1 MNKLKITLLLFT
13 IILSTNAATAQVLPK
28 NNSENIQTKNDTIIK
43 DIIVNDTLVPLKTKE
58 ITVNDTLVPLKTNN
72 IFVKGTNYELGGITV
87 KGLQK
92 FEEET
97 VKVFTGLIV
106 GQEIKLPG
114 DKLTSAIKKLYETK
128 QFSNVEVYVSKI
140 DGNVAYLDFE
150 VMELPQLKNVTIQ
163 GVKKSKAKELQKDA
177 ELKKG
182 AMLTDNLMVTSKN
195 YFKKKYQE
203 KGYLKT
209 KVTIDT
215 KPDTS
220 SVNTVNML
228 VFIDKGEKIK
238 IKNIN
243 FEGNEAFSDH
253 KLKKAMKNTK
263 KAFFGR
269 FWKKSKYIEADFNED
284 LEAIITTYSEEG
296 YRDARVIDHSLTF
309 NDNNTISLDI
319 KVEEGK
325 KYIFGD
331 IRFLG
336 NTKYTDTQ
344 LQSILRIEKG
354 DTYNGK
360 VLKER
365 VTGTGKPDSDDI
377 TTLYQDNGY
386 LFSRVMPVET
396 RINNDSIDVEIRIYE
411 DAPTRIKKITVN
423 GNDRTNDHV
432 IYREIR
438 TKPGYLYSKS
448 DIIRTIREL
457 GQLGFFDA
465 EAITP
470 DLNPNYQDKTV
481 DIDYTVAEKGSS
493 QIELQGG
500 YGGGSFIGTLG
511 LSFNNF
517 SVKNIFNGKAYKPLP
532 MGDGQTLALRL
543 QKSRYY
549 TTSSFSFTEPWLG
562 GKKPQS
568 LSFSI
573 YNSKQFRYDYTTNK
587 VDKDQRLNIVGAT
600 VGLGRRLKWPDN
612 YFTLSQSISYQLYD
626 LNDYPIS
633 TFSFSTGQSN
643 NLSYSITLGRSSAG
657 SNPVFPTYGS
667 DFSIGAKVTFPYSLL
682 NNKDYSTIDDQEKY
696 KWLEYYKASFKGK
709 WYTALTK
716 KLVIMSNAE
725 FGILGH
731 YNKTLG
737 DSPFE
742 RFFVGGDGM
751 ASYQLDGRET
761 IALRGYENG
770 RLSSIEGGTVYNKF
784 QMELRYPITLKPS
797 ASIYVL
803 GFVEAGN
810 SYDGFDNFNP
820 FVLKRSAGL
829 GLRIFMPAFGLLGID
844 FAHGFDPLPGQ
855 TVKSGWQT
863 HFIIGQQF

>member
-1 MNKLKITLLLFT
+1 MTKFKIALLLFT
-13 IILSTNAATAQVLPK
+13 IILSSNAASAQELPK

-43 DIIVNDTLVPLKTKE
+43 DVIVNDTIIP
-58 ITVNDTLVPLKTNN
+58 IKTNN
-72 IFVKGTNYELGGITV
+72 VFVKETNYELGGITV

-97 VKVFTGLIV
+97 VKVFTGLVV

-140 DGNVAYLDFE
+140 DGNVAYLEFE
-150 VMELPQLKNVTIQ
+150 VLELPQLNNVTIQ

-203 KGYLKT
+203 KGYLKA
-209 KVTIDT
+209 KVTLDT

-220 SVNTVNML
+220 GVNTVNML

-238 IKNIN
+238 IKDIN
-243 FEGNEAFSDH
+243 FEGNETFSDH
-253 KLKKAMKNTK
+253 RLRKSMKKTKKAMLGK
-263 KAFFGR
+263 
-269 FWKKSKYIEADFNED
+269 FWKKSKYIEADFNTD
-284 LEAIITTYSEEG
+284 LENIVTAYSEKG
-296 YRDARVIDHSLTF
+296 YRDARVLDHSLTF
-309 NDNNTISLDI
+309 NEDNTISLDI

-336 NTKYTDTQ
+336 NTRYTADQ

-365 VTGTGKPDSDDI
+365 VSGTGKPDSDDI

-386 LFSRVMPVET
+386 LFSRVLPVET

-411 DAPTRIKKITVN
+411 DAPTRIKKVTVN

-432 IYREIR
+432 IYREIT

-448 DIIRTIREL
+448 DIIRTIREI

-470 DLNPNYQDKTV
+470 DLVNVNQQDKTV

-517 SVKNIFNGKAYKPLP
+517 SAKNIFNRKAYKPLP

-587 VDKDQRLNIVGAT
+587 VDKDQRLNIIGAT
-600 VGLGRRLKWPDN
+600 VGLGKRLKWPDN

-626 LNDYPIS
+626 LKEYGMRIGNLTLS
-633 TFSFSTGQSN
+633 NGNLN
-643 NLSYSITLGRSSAG
+643 NLSYNITLGRSSAG

-667 DFSIGAKVTFPYSLL
+667 DFSIGAKLTFPYSLL
-682 NNKDYSTIDDQEKY
+682 ETKDYSSIDLAEKY
-696 KWLEYYKASFKGK
+696 KWLEYYKATFKGK

-716 KLVIMSNAE
+716 DLVIMSNAE
-725 FGILGH
+725 FGFLGN
-731 YNKTLG
+731 YNKKLG

-742 RFFVGGDGM
+742 RYFVGGDGM

-770 RLSSIEGGTVYNKF
+770 RLSTIDGGTVYNKF

-803 GFVEAGN
+803 GFLEAGN
-810 SYDGFDNFNP
+810 SYEGFKNFNP

-844 FAHGFDPLPGQ
+844 FAHGFDPLPGEM
-855 TVKSGWQT
+855 VKSGWQT

>member
-1 MNKLKITLLLFT
+1 MNKIKLALLLFAFTLTGTLLKAQENT
-13 IILSTNAATAQVLPK
+13 IKSTK
-28 NNSENIQTKNDTIIK
+28 EIEIINDTIKKDSINPVSGTSEFIK
-43 DIIVNDTLVPLKTKE
+43 EKT
-58 ITVNDTLVPLKTNN
+58 
-72 IFVKGTNYELGGITV
+72 YELGGMTV

-92 FEEET
+92 FEEQT
-97 VKVFTGLIV
+97 VIVFTGLIV

-128 QFSNVEVYVSKI
+128 QFSNVEVYVGKI
-140 DGNVAYLDFE
+140 DGNTVYLEFDVE
-150 VMELPQLKNVTIQ
+150 ELPQLNNVTIS
-163 GVKKSKAKELQKDA
+163 GVKNNKAKELQKDA

-182 AMLTDNLMVTSKN
+182 TMVTDNLIVTSKN

-203 KGYLKT
+203 KGFLNS
-209 KVTIDT
+209 KVTLNT
-215 KPDTS
+215 KKDTS
-220 SVNTVNML
+220 GVNIVNML
-228 VFIDKGEKIK
+228 VHIDKGEKVK
-238 IKNIN
+238 IKNIT
-243 FEGNEAFSDH
+243 FSGNKEIPQK
-253 KLKKAMKNTK
+253 KLRKTLKKTKKAMI
-263 KAFFGR
+263 GR
-269 FWKKSKYIEADFNED
+269 FWKSSKYIEADFKED
-284 LEAIITTYSEEG
+284 LENLIVSYSEKG
-296 YRDARVIDHSLTF
+296 YRDARVLDHSYSL
-309 NDNNTISLDI
+309 NSDNTLNLDI
-319 KVEEGK
+319 KVDEGK
-325 KYIFGD
+325 KYFFGN
-331 IRFLG
+331 ISFLG
-336 NTKYTDTQ
+336 NSKYTDLQ
-344 LQSILRIEKG
+344 LQSLLRIEKG

-360 VLKER
+360 ILKER
-365 VTGTGKPDSDDI
+365 VLGDGKPDSEDI

-386 LFSRVMPVET
+386 LFSRILPVET
-396 RINNDSIDVEIRIYE
+396 KIVNDSIDVEIRIYE
-411 DAPTRIKKITVN
+411 DQPTRIRKVTVN

-432 IYREIR
+432 VYREIT

-448 DIIRTIREL
+448 DIIRTIREI

-465 EAITP
+465 EAISP
-470 DLNPNYQDKTV
+470 DINPNYQDKTV

-517 SVKNIFNGKAYKPLP
+517 SIRNIWNKKAYRPLP
-532 MGDGQTLALRL
+532 MGDGQTLSLRL

-573 YNSKQFRYDYTTNK
+573 YNSKQFRYDYFTNR
-587 VDKDQRLNIVGAT
+587 VDKDQRLNIVGASI
-600 VGLGRRLKWPDN
+600 GLGKRLRWPDN
-612 YFTLSQSISYQLYD
+612 YFTLSQGISYQLYD
-626 LNDYPIS
+626 LKEYGMRIGNLTLSD
-633 TFSFSTGQSN
+633 GNLN

-657 SNPVFPTYGS
+657 PNPIFPKSGNE
-667 DFSIGAKVTFPYSLL
+667 FSIGAKFTLPYSLF
-682 NNKDYSTIDDQEKY
+682 NEKDYTNIELADKY

-709 WYTALTK
+709 WYTNIVAD
-716 KLVIMSNAE
+716 LVLMSNAE
-725 FGILGH
+725 FGFLGN
-731 YNKTLG
+731 YNSKLG

-761 IALRGYENG
+761 VALRGYENS
-770 RLSSIEGGTVYNKF
+770 RLSSIDGGTVYNKF

-803 GFVEAGN
+803 GFLEAGN
-810 SYDGFDNFNP
+810 SYDGFNNFNP
-820 FVLKRSAGL
+820 FQLKRSAGL

-844 FAHGFDPLPGQ
+844 FAHGFDALPGT

>member
-1 MNKLKITLLLFT
+1 MNKLNIVLILLIVVLATTST
-13 IILSTNAATAQVLPK
+13 IAQ
-28 NNSENIQTKNDTIIK
+28 EQQTKNVKEIQ
-43 DIIVNDTLVPLKTKE
+43 VQNDTLVKDSIATPIIESPVFK
-58 ITVNDTLVPLKTNN
+58 
-72 IFVKGTNYELGGITV
+72 KGNSYELGGITV

-92 FEEET
+92 FEDET
-97 VKVFTGLIV
+97 VKVFTGLKV
-106 GQEIKLPG
+106 GQQIKLPG

-128 QFSNVEVYVSKI
+128 QFSNVEVYVTKI
-140 DGNVAYLDFE
+140 DENTAYLEFE
-150 VMELPQLKNVTIQ
+150 VQELPQLNKVTIQ
-163 GVKKSKAKELQKDA
+163 GIKKNKAKDLQADA
-177 ELKKG
+177 ELKMG
-182 AMLTDNLMVTSKN
+182 EMVTDNLIVTTKN

-220 SVNTVNML
+220 NVNSVNML
-228 VFIDKGEKIK
+228 VHIDKGEKVK

-243 FEGNEAFSDH
+243 FEGNDAVSSK
-253 KLKKAMKNTK
+253 KLKKALKNTK
-263 KAFFGR
+263 TKLLGR
-269 FWKKSKYIEADFNED
+269 FWKKSKYIDADFTED
-284 LEAIITTYSEEG
+284 LENLVTTYSEKG
-296 YRDARVIDHSLTF
+296 HRDARILDHSLTW
-309 NDNNTISLDI
+309 NDDNTLNLDI

-331 IRFLG
+331 ISFLG
-336 NTKYTDTQ
+336 NTKYTDDQ
-344 LQSILRIEKG
+344 LQRLLRIEKG

-365 VTGTGKPDSDDI
+365 VTGDGSPDSEDI
-377 TTLYQDNGY
+377 ATVYQNNGY
-386 LFSRVMPVET
+386 LFSRVLPVET
-396 RINNDSIDVEIRIYE
+396 RVNNDSIDVEIRIFE
-411 DAPTRIKKITVN
+411 DQPTKIKKVTVN
-423 GNDRTNDHV
+423 GNDKTNDHV
-432 IYREIR
+432 VYREIR
-438 TKPGYLYSKS
+438 TKPGYLYSKA
-448 DIIRTIREL
+448 DIIRTIREI

-470 DLNPNYQDKTV
+470 DINPNYQDKTV
-481 DIDYTVAEKGSS
+481 DIDYTLAEKGSS

-517 SVKNIFNGKAYKPLP
+517 SIRNIFNKKAYRPLP
-532 MGDGQTLALRL
+532 MGDGQTLSLRL

-568 LSFSI
+568 LSLSV

-587 VDKDQRLNIVGAT
+587 VDKDQRLNIIGAT
-600 VGLGRRLKWPDN
+600 VGLGKRLQWPDN

-626 LNDYPIS
+626 LKEYGMNIAGLFL
-633 TFSFSTGQSN
+633 TNGNLN
-643 NLSYSITLGRSSAG
+643 NLSYNISLGRNSSGPNPIFPKQG
-657 SNPVFPTYGS
+657 SE
-667 DFSIGAKVTFPYSLL
+667 FSIGAKLTIPYSLL
-682 NNKDYSTIDDQEKY
+682 NDKDYTTLELDEKY
-696 KWLEYYKASFKGK
+696 KWLEYYKVSFKGK

-716 KLVIMSNAE
+716 DLVVMTNAE
-725 FGILGH
+725 FGVLGN
-731 YNKTLG
+731 YNNELG

-742 RFFVGGDGM
+742 RYFVGGDGM
-751 ASYQLDGRET
+751 SSYQLDGRET

-770 RLSSIEGGTVYNKF
+770 RLSSIDGGTIYNKF
-784 QMELRYPITLKPS
+784 QLELRYPITLKPS

-803 GFVEAGN
+803 GFLEGGN

-820 FVLKRSAGL
+820 FTLKRSAGL
-829 GLRIFMPAFGLLGID
+829 GLRIFMPAFGMLGID
-844 FAHGFDPLPGQ
+844 FAHGYDPLPG
-855 TVKSGWQT
+855 TLEKSGWQT

>member
-1 MNKLKITLLLFT
+1 MTKFKIALLLFT
-13 IILSTNAATAQVLPK
+13 IILSTNAASAQELPK
-28 NNSENIQTKNDTIIK
+28 NNSENIQIKNDTIIK
-43 DIIVNDTLVPLKTKE
+43 DVIVNDTLIP
-58 ITVNDTLVPLKTNN
+58 IKTNN
-72 IFVKGTNYELGGITV
+72 VFVKETNYELGGITV

-97 VKVFTGLIV
+97 VKVFTGLVV

-140 DGNVAYLDFE
+140 DGNVAYLEFE
-150 VMELPQLKNVTIQ
+150 VLELPQLNNVTIQ

-203 KGYLKT
+203 KGYLKA
-209 KVTIDT
+209 KVTLDT

-220 SVNTVNML
+220 GVNTVNML
-228 VFIDKGEKIK
+228 VFIDNGEKIK
-238 IKNIN
+238 IKDID
-243 FEGNEAFSDH
+243 FEGNKAFSDK
-253 KLKKAMKNTK
+253 KLRKSMKKTK
-263 KAFFGR
+263 QKMLGR
-269 FWKKSKYIEADFNED
+269 FWKKSKYIEADFNTD
-284 LEAIITTYSEEG
+284 LENIVTAYSEKG
-296 YRDARVIDHSLTF
+296 YRDARVIDHSLKF
-309 NDNNTISLDI
+309 NDDNTISLDI

-336 NTKYTDTQ
+336 NTRYTADQ

-365 VTGTGKPDSDDI
+365 VSGTGKPDSDDI

-386 LFSRVMPVET
+386 LFSRVLPVET

-411 DAPTRIKKITVN
+411 DAPTRIKKVTVN

-448 DIIRTIREL
+448 DIIRTIREI

-517 SVKNIFNGKAYKPLP
+517 SAKNIFNKKAYKPLP

-573 YNSKQFRYDYTTNK
+573 YNSKQFRYDYTTNR

-600 VGLGRRLKWPDN
+600 VGLGKRLKWPDN

-626 LNDYPIS
+626 LKDYPIS

-667 DFSIGAKVTFPYSLL
+667 DFSIGAKVTFPYSLV

-716 KLVIMSNAE
+716 DLVIMSNAE
-725 FGILGH
+725 FGVLGN
-731 YNKTLG
+731 YNKKLG

-803 GFVEAGN
+803 GFLEAGN
-810 SYDGFDNFNP
+810 SYDGFKNFNP

-844 FAHGFDPLPGQ
+844 FAHGFDPLPGE
-855 TVKSGWQT
+855 TIKSGWQT

>member
-1 MNKLKITLLLFT
+1 MNNLKIALLLFT
-13 IILSTNAATAQVLPK
+13 VILSFNSLSAQEEQTTNSKDVEIK
-28 NNSENIQTKNDTIIK
+28 NSEIANDTIKNDSIK
-43 DIIVNDTLVPLKTKE
+43 TSIPVKLDSA
-58 ITVNDTLVPLKTNN
+58 
-72 IFVKGTNYELGGITV
+72 FVKDSSYELGGITV
-87 KGLQK
+87 KGLKK
-92 FEEET
+92 FEEQT
-97 VKVFTGLIV
+97 VKVFTGLKD

-128 QFSNVEVYVSKI
+128 QFSNVEVYVAKI
-140 DGNVAYLDFE
+140 DGNTVYLEFDVE
-150 VMELPQLKNVTIQ
+150 ELPQLNKITIQ
-163 GVKKSKAKELQKDA
+163 GVKANKAKELQKDA
-177 ELKKG
+177 ELKTG
-182 AMLTDNLMVTSKN
+182 AMVTDNLIVTTTN

-203 KGYLKT
+203 KGFLKT
-209 KVTIDT
+209 KVTLDT

-228 VFIDKGEKIK
+228 VHIDKGEKVK
-238 IKNIN
+238 IKNIT
-243 FEGNEAFSDH
+243 FEGNEAFTAK
-253 KLKKAMKNTK
+253 KLRKAMKNTK
-263 KAFFGR
+263 KKMLGR
-269 FWKKSKYIEADFNED
+269 FWKGSKYIDADFKED
-284 LEAIITTYSEEG
+284 LENIITVYSEKG
-296 YRDARVIDHSLTF
+296 HRDARVLDHSLTW
-309 NDNNTISLDI
+309 NEDNTLNLNL

-331 IRFLG
+331 ISFIG
-336 NTKYTDTQ
+336 NSKYTDEQ
-344 LQSILRIEKG
+344 LQRILRIEKG

-365 VTGTGKPDSDDI
+365 VTGDGSPDSEDI
-377 TTLYQDNGY
+377 STVYQNNGY
-386 LFSRVMPVET
+386 LFSRVLPVET
-396 RINNDSIDVEIRIYE
+396 RVNNDSIDVEIRIYE
-411 DAPTRIKKITVN
+411 DQQTKIKKVTVN

-432 IYREIR
+432 VYREIT
-438 TKPGYLYSKS
+438 TKPGYLYSKA
-448 DIIRTIREL
+448 DIIRTIREI

-470 DLNPNYQDKTV
+470 DITPNYSDKTV

-517 SVKNIFNGKAYKPLP
+517 STRNIFNKKAYRPLP

-562 GKKPQS
+562 GKKPRS

-573 YNSKQFRYDYTTNK
+573 YNSKQFRYDYFTNR
-587 VDKDQRLNIVGAT
+587 VDKNQRLNIVGAT
-600 VGLGRRLKWPDN
+600 IGLGQRLQWPDN

-626 LNDYPIS
+626 LKDYPIS
-633 TFSFSTGQSN
+633 TFSFSTGESN
-643 NLSYSITLGRSSAG
+643 NLAYNISFGRSSAG
-657 SNPVFPTYGS
+657 PNPIFPKSGS
-667 DFSIGAKVTFPYSLL
+667 DFSIGAKVTFPYSLV
-682 NNKDYSTIDDQEKY
+682 NNKDYDSLEDQDKY
-696 KWLEYYKASFKGK
+696 RWLEYYKASFKGK

-716 KLVIMSNAE
+716 DLVIMSNAE

-731 YNKTLG
+731 YNKKLG

-770 RLSSIEGGTVYNKF
+770 RLSSIAGGTIYNKF

-797 ASIYVL
+797 ASIYAL
-803 GFVEAGN
+803 GFLEAGN
-810 SYDGFDNFNP
+810 SYDGFNNFNP
-820 FVLKRSAGL
+820 FQLKRSAGL

-844 FAHGFDPLPGQ
+844 FAHGFDPLPGG
-855 TVKSGWQT
+855 TEKSGWQT

>member
-1 MNKLKITLLLFT
+1 MTKFNIALLLFT
-13 IILSTNAATAQVLPK
+13 IILSSNAASAQELPK
-28 NNSENIQTKNDTIIK
+28 NNSENIQIKNDTIIK
-43 DIIVNDTLVPLKTKE
+43 DIMVNDTLIP
-58 ITVNDTLVPLKTNN
+58 IKTNN
-72 IFVKGTNYELGGITV
+72 VFVKETNYELGGITV

-97 VKVFTGLIV
+97 VKVFTGLVV

-140 DGNVAYLDFE
+140 DGNVAYLEFE
-150 VMELPQLKNVTIQ
+150 VLELPQLNNVTIQ

-203 KGYLKT
+203 KGYLKA
-209 KVTIDT
+209 KVTLDT

-220 SVNTVNML
+220 GVNTVNML

-238 IKNIN
+238 IKDID
-243 FEGNEAFSDH
+243 FKGNKAFSDK
-253 KLKKAMKNTK
+253 KLRKSMKKTK
-263 KAFFGR
+263 QKMLGR
-269 FWKKSKYIEADFNED
+269 FWKKSKYIEADFNTD
-284 LEAIITTYSEEG
+284 LENIVTAYSEKG

-309 NDNNTISLDI
+309 NDDNTISLDI

-336 NTKYTDTQ
+336 NTRYTADQ

-365 VTGTGKPDSDDI
+365 VSGTGKPDSDDI

-386 LFSRVMPVET
+386 LFSRVLPVET

-411 DAPTRIKKITVN
+411 DAPTRIKKVTVN

-448 DIIRTIREL
+448 DIIRTIREI

-517 SVKNIFNGKAYKPLP
+517 SAKNIFNGKAYKPLP
-532 MGDGQTLALRL
+532 MGDGQTLSLRL

-573 YNSKQFRYDYTTNK
+573 YNSKQFRYDYLTNK

-600 VGLGRRLKWPDN
+600 VGLGKRLKWPDN

-626 LNDYPIS
+626 LKDYPIS

-667 DFSIGAKVTFPYSLL
+667 DFSIGAKVTFPYSLV

-716 KLVIMSNAE
+716 DLVIMSNAE
-725 FGILGH
+725 FGVLGN
-731 YNKTLG
+731 YNKKLG

-770 RLSSIEGGTVYNKF
+770 RLSSIEGGTIYNKF

-803 GFVEAGN
+803 GFLEAGN
-810 SYDGFDNFNP
+810 SYDGFKNFNP

>member
-1 MNKLKITLLLFT
+1 MNRLKISLLLFT
-13 IILSTNAATAQVLPK
+13 IIFTTNALNSQEVQK
-28 NNSENIQTKNDTIIK
+28 NNSEDIQVKSDTIAKDTISPKKIK
-43 DIIVNDTLVPLKTKE
+43 DITSFIKE
-58 ITVNDTLVPLKTNN
+58 N
-72 IFVKGTNYELGGITV
+72 NYELGGMTV
-87 KGLQK
+87 VGLQK
-92 FEEET
+92 FEEQT
-97 VKVFTGLIV
+97 VKVFTGLKV
-106 GQEIKLPG
+106 GQNIKLPG

-128 QFSNVEVYVSKI
+128 QFSNVEVYISKL
-140 DGNVAYLDFE
+140 DGNTAYLEF
-150 VMELPQLKNVTIQ
+150 VVQELPQLNNITIS

-182 AMLTDNLMVTSKN
+182 AMVTDNLIVTTNN

-203 KGYLKT
+203 KGFFNT
-209 KVTIDT
+209 KVTLDT

-220 SVNTVNML
+220 NVNAVDML
-228 VFIDKGEKIK
+228 IHIDKGVKIK
-238 IKNIN
+238 IKRIT
-243 FEGNEAFSDH
+243 FDGNEAMSDK
-253 KLKKAMKNTK
+253 KLRKAMKNTK
-263 KAFFGR
+263 KSVIGR
-269 FWKKSKYIEADFNED
+269 FWKSSKYIEADFKED
-284 LEAIITTYSEEG
+284 LENIVTLYSERG
-296 YRDARVIDHSLTF
+296 YRDARVIDHTLTTNDDNSL
-309 NDNNTISLDI
+309 SLNI

-325 KYIFGD
+325 KYIFGN

-336 NTKYTDTQ
+336 NTRYTDDQ
-344 LQSILRIEKG
+344 LQRLLRIEKG

-360 VLKER
+360 ILKER
-365 VTGTGKPDSDDI
+365 VTGDGTPESEDI
-377 TTLYQDNGY
+377 KTLYDDNGY
-386 LFSRVMPVET
+386 LFSRVLPVET
-396 RINNDSIDVEIRIYE
+396 RVNNDSIDVEIRIYE
-411 DAPTRIKKITVN
+411 DQPTKIKKVTVN

-432 IYREIR
+432 VYREIR
-438 TKPGYLYSKS
+438 TKPGYLYSKR
-448 DIIRTIREL
+448 DIIRTIREI

-470 DLNPNYQDKTV
+470 DIIPNYQDKTV

-517 SVKNIFNGKAYKPLP
+517 SIRNIFNKKAYKPLP
-532 MGDGQTLALRL
+532 MGDGQTLSLRL

-600 VGLGRRLKWPDN
+600 IGLGKRLQWPDN
-612 YFTLSQSISYQLYD
+612 YFTLSQSVSYQLYD
-626 LNDYPIS
+626 LQDYPIS
-633 TFSFSTGQSN
+633 TFSFSTGNSN
-643 NLSYSITLGRSSAG
+643 NLAYNITLGRNSAG
-657 SNPVFPTYGS
+657 PNPIFPKNGS
-667 DFSIGAKVTFPYSLL
+667 EFSVGAKLTIPYSLL
-682 NNKDYSTIDDQEKY
+682 NSKDYSSIDDQEKY
-696 KWLEYYKASFKGK
+696 RWLEYWKVNFKGK
-709 WYTALTK
+709 WYTNLTGD
-716 KLVIMSNAE
+716 LVLMSNAE
-725 FGILGH
+725 FGLLGN
-731 YNKTLG
+731 YNDVLG

-742 RFFVGGDGM
+742 RYFVGGDGM

-770 RLSSIEGGTVYNKF
+770 RVSSIEGGTIYNKF
-784 QMELRYPITLKPS
+784 QLEVRYPITLKPS
-797 ASIYVL
+797 ASIYIL
-803 GFVEAGN
+803 GFLEAGN
-810 SYDGFDNFNP
+810 SYDGFQNFNP
-820 FVLKRSAGL
+820 FQLKRSAGF

>member
-1 MNKLKITLLLFT
+1 MNKLKKSMNKLNIALLLLS
-13 IILSTNAATAQVLPK
+13 IILTSATVKGQEIEKINIKDIQITNDSIAK
-28 NNSENIQTKNDTIIK
+28 DTIITPA
-43 DIIVNDTLVPLKTKE
+43 IVNRT
-58 ITVNDTLVPLKTNN
+58 
-72 IFVKGTNYELGGITV
+72 FVRDESYELGGIAV
-87 KGLQK
+87 IGLKK

-97 VKVFTGLIV
+97 VKTFSGLIV

-128 QFSNVEVYVSKI
+128 QFSNVEIYISKI
-140 DGNVAYLDFE
+140 DGNTAYLEFE
-150 VMELPQLKNVTIQ
+150 VEELPQLNIVTIQ

-182 AMLTDNLMVTSKN
+182 AMVTDNLIVTTNN

-203 KGYLKT
+203 KGFLKT
-209 KVTIDT
+209 KVTLDT
-215 KPDTS
+215 RPDTS

-228 VFIDKGEKIK
+228 VHIDKGEKVK
-238 IKNIN
+238 IKNIT
-243 FEGNEAFSDH
+243 FEGNEALSGK
-253 KLKKAMKNTK
+253 KLRKAMKNTK
-263 KAFFGR
+263 KTVLGR
-269 FWKKSKYIEADFNED
+269 FWKGSKYIDAKFKED
-284 LEAIITTYSEEG
+284 LENIVTTYSEKG
-296 YRDARVIDHSLTF
+296 HRDARVLDHTLTW
-309 NDNNTISLDI
+309 NDDNTLNLNLKI
-319 KVEEGK
+319 EEGK

-331 IRFLG
+331 IKFLG
-336 NTKYTDTQ
+336 NSKYTDDQ
-344 LQSILRIEKG
+344 LQRLLRIEKG

-365 VTGTGKPDSDDI
+365 VTGDGSPDSEDI

-386 LFSRVMPVET
+386 LFSRVLPVET
-396 RINNDSIDVEIRIYE
+396 RVNNDSIDVEIRIYE
-411 DAPTRIKKITVN
+411 DEPTRIKKVTVN

-432 IYREIR
+432 IFREIR

-448 DIIRTIREL
+448 DIIRTIREI

-470 DLNPNYQDKTV
+470 DIKPNYQDKTV

-517 SVKNIFNGKAYKPLP
+517 STRNILNKKAYRPLP
-532 MGDGQTLALRL
+532 MGDGQTLSLRL

-549 TTSSFSFTEPWLG
+549 TTSSFSFVEPWLG
-562 GKKPQS
+562 GKKPKS

-573 YNSKQFRYDYTTNK
+573 YNSKQFRYDYYSNK
-587 VDKDQRLNIVGAT
+587 VDKNQRLNIVGSSL
-600 VGLGRRLKWPDN
+600 GLGQRLQWPDN
-612 YFTLSQSISYQLYD
+612 YFTLSQSVSYQLYD
-626 LNDYPIS
+626 LKDYGMRIGNLTLS
-633 TFSFSTGQSN
+633 NGKLN
-643 NLSYSITLGRSSAG
+643 NLAYNITLGRSSAG
-657 SNPVFPTYGS
+657 PNPIFPKSGS
-667 DFSIGAKVTFPYSLL
+667 DFSIGGKFTFPYSLV
-682 NNKDYSTIDDQEKY
+682 NKKDYTDSSMKLSEKY
-696 KWLEYYKASFKGK
+696 KWLEYYKVSFKGK

-716 KLVIMSNAE
+716 DIVLMTNAE
-725 FGILGH
+725 FGILGN

-770 RLSSIEGGTVYNKF
+770 RLSSIDGGTVYNKF
-784 QMELRYPITLKPS
+784 QMEVRYPITLKPS

-803 GFVEAGN
+803 GFLEAGN
-810 SYDGFDNFNP
+810 SYDGFKNFNP
-820 FVLKRSAGL
+820 FQLKRSAGL

-844 FAHGFDPLPGQ
+844 FAHGFDPLPGT